1 MVMAAQAKA
10 ATTVEITKVKDQS
23 MIASFSNNTN
33 LSCGTINSSLDLT
46 WSRNLIRSDGSTF
59 SQSVAL
65 VSFRYVNSCTGD
77 DLTMS
82 GFVPNANASIATDL
96 SKGHVDAVIP
106 VSTSPELG
114 PVLTANLAIN
124 FNFTATGPATKFRNI
139 SQSRD
144 GGVLTISNFSMSSR
158 PASATGSAVGL
169 LPLIGGGTP
178 LNLIGSASFAAQIGK
193 DASGSI
199 TIIRRTP

>member
-1 MVMAAQAKA
+1 MVMAAQAQA
-10 ATTVEITKVKDQS
+10 ATTVDITKVKDQS
-23 MIASFSNNTN
+23 MIASFSNTT
-33 LSCGTINSSLDLT
+33 SPACGTINSSLDLT
-46 WSRNLIRSDGSTF
+46 WSNTLIRTDGSTY
-59 SQSVAL
+59 SQSAAI
-65 VSFRYVNSCTGD
+65 VSFRYVNTCTGD

-82 GFVPNANASIATDL
+82 GFVQNANASIATDL

-114 PVLTANLAIN
+114 PVLTATLAVS
-124 FNFTATGPATKFRNI
+124 FNFTATGAATKFRNI

-158 PASATGSAVGL
+158 PASATGSANGL
-169 LPLIGGGTP
+169 LPLKGGATP
-178 LNLIGSASFAAQIGK
+178 LNLIGAPSVSAQIGK
-193 DASGSI
+193 DASGNI